1 MSEETHNGAVERV
14 VLETK
19 HFAEA
24 NEAVRAAFADA
35 DTVVIERAFAQ
46 RYLGCAMPEGK
57 RLEIHGVP
65 GNDLACYMDGGFV
78 EVFGNAQDQVGNTM
92 NRGCVVIH
100 GRCGDALG
108 YGMRGGRIFVRD
120 SCGWRAGI
128 HMKQY
133 GERCP
138 VLVIGGDAGN
148 FLGEYLAGGVIVL
161 LGHAGEY
168 LASGMHGGVVY
179 LRHRL
184 EEADVHEGLVQEPVA
199 EEDRAFLSEVLR
211 EYAGYFADELPEPI
225 DTTGEGF
232 WRLRPA
238 SSRPYASMYAN

>member
-1 MSEETHNGAVERV
+1 MTETTPEGSVAQVRLGTE
-14 VLETK
+14 
-19 HFAEA
+19 HFTEA
-24 NEAVRAAFADA
+24 NEAVREALEMA
-35 DTVVIERAFAQ
+35 DTVIIEDAFAQ
-46 RYLGCAMPEGK
+46 RYLGCAMLAGK
-57 RLEIHGVP
+57 ALEIHGVP
-65 GNDLACYMDGGFV
+65 GNDLACYMNGGFI

-92 NRGCVVIH
+92 NAGRVVVH

-120 SCGWRAGI
+120 GCGWRGGI
-128 HMKQY
+128 HMK
-133 GERCP
+133 EFEEHRP

-168 LASGMHGGVVY
+168 LGTGMHGGVVY
-179 LRHRL
+179 LRYPL
-184 EEADVHEGLVQEPVA
+184 AEEDISQGLVQEPVDEA
-199 EEDRAFLSEVLR
+199 DRAFLSEVLG
-211 EYAGYFADELPEPI
+211 EYAEYFGDEVAEPV